1 MFFSR
6 DFSSTIYYGN
16 LLNYILIFESIQIFL
31 TKSNFIQKFLFIFSK
46 IYFSYNVTVKF
57 AIFEQNDK
65 ALKILLKIHRIIVW
79 SIPIHNNNILRN
91 KNRNNS
97 IESRNYSDWNE
108 RYSFSGSSLGLL
120 HREETHHPPE
130 VECSLPRVDLEYF
143 NASSFLL
150 EGCWSIVPASQLFA
164 SAICS
169 SYLRSKAK
177 ELLHRTHR
185 NQLHCFFLF
194 LFFYGNRKF

>member
-1 MFFSR
+1 M
-6 DFSSTIYYGN
+6 
-16 LLNYILIFESIQIFL
+16 L
-31 TKSNFIQKFLFIFSK
+31 SK
-46 IYFSYNVTVKF
+46 IKIYLSYNVTVKF

-79 SIPIHNNNILRN
+79 SIPMHNNNILRN

-108 RYSFSGSSLGLL
+108 RYSFPGSSLGLL

-150 EGCWSIVPASQLFA
+150 EGCWSIVPASQSFA

-185 NQLHCFFLF
+185 NQLHCFFF
-194 LFFYGNRKF
+194 FFSFFFFYGNRKFKRLHFQCYFTELLGFSKRDLNDF